1 MAFVGLSR
9 RPLPL
14 SVFSLRGI
22 CRISYVASLNYLS
35 TRRNSWVQ
43 FPPSSLAPVQTT
55 GVGGRLG
62 RVSAIAQRRTEVSQA
77 NFEQAAER
85 PGKME
90 IRVRD
95 EVQLTEL
102 EERIFNVLTAVVKKF
117 GLKTQL
123 RVAGGWVRDKLIGRD
138 SQDIDIAIDDMLG
151 REFCEK
157 VNVHLASLGEETHNV
172 GVIMSNPDQSKHLET
187 ANMRVMGMSIDFV
200 NLRAE
205 TYAENSRIPQM
216 EFGTPEQDA
225 YRRDLTINSLFY
237 NINTRE
243 VEDFTGRGIGDLK
256 AGIIRTPLPAESTFL
271 DDPLRVC
278 RSIRFGARFQFELD
292 EELKKAAASEAVR
305 NALRNKVSRERIG
318 HEVELMLGGKAPELA
333 MQHIEDLNLFSTV
346 FRFDPSKKPEP
357 PIPDNYGRLCVDTL
371 RVATRVLEKYG
382 GAIHLNK
389 PQRQICLLG
398 ALFLPLR
405 SCTCLEGK
413 KRIPVSTHIISKSL
427 MLKNK
432 DAGGVETILSGAKD
446 FREVT
451 EKLLQAES
459 EASKEVKESVQR
471 ESPETAALLEHR
483 VELGLALR
491 KSKELWRCTLLLSSI
506 LELPSVTSQGGAAM
520 LALSFDNEMWIE
532 EKAKLCSFVEK
543 AVNKLELEKIW
554 EEKPVLGGNEIKD
567 TLNLAPGKQVQE
579 WKDKVLLWQLAHPS
593 GTAEECLEWLR
604 EENVKRVKV

>member
-1 MAFVGLSR
+1 M
-9 RPLPL
+9 
-14 SVFSLRGI
+14 RG
-22 CRISYVASLNYLS
+22 
-35 TRRNSWVQ
+35 Q
-43 FPPSSLAPVQTT
+43 
-55 GVGGRLG
+55 LG
-62 RVSAIAQRRTEVSQA
+62 RVFAIAQHRTEVSQA
-77 NFEQAAER
+77 DFEQTAGR

-90 IRVRD
+90 TRVRD
-95 EVQLTEL
+95 DVQLTEL
-102 EERIFNVLTAVVKKF
+102 EERIFSVFTTVLKKF

-138 SQDIDIAIDDMLG
+138 STDIDIAIDDMLG
-151 REFCEK
+151 SEFCEK
-157 VNVHLASLGEETHNV
+157 VNLHLASLGEETHSV
-172 GVIMSNPDQSKHLET
+172 GVIKSNPDQSKHLET
-187 ANMRVMGMSIDFV
+187 ANMRVLGMSIDFV

-216 EFGTPEQDA
+216 EFGTPKQDA

-243 VEDFTGRGIGDLK
+243 VEDFTDRGIEDLK

-305 NALRNKVSRERIG
+305 TALSNKVSRERIG
-318 HEVELMLGGKAPELA
+318 HEIELMLGGKTRNEPCSTLK
-333 MQHIEDLNLFSTV
+333 ILIFSRQFFILIRV
-346 FRFDPSKKPEP
+346 RSPSRQFQRITE
-357 PIPDNYGRLCVDTL
+357 GVLLLLLLCVDTL
-371 RVATRVLEKYG
+371 RAATRVLEKYG
-382 GAIHLNK
+382 GSVHLNK
-389 PQRQICLLG
+389 AHRQICLLG

-405 SCTCLEGK
+405 SCSCLEGK

-432 DAGGVETILSGAKD
+432 DAVGVETILSSAKE
-446 FREVT
+446 FKLVSQ
-451 EKLLQAES
+451 KLLQS
-459 EASKEVKESVQR
+459 ELEVSKELKESVQR
-471 ESPETAALLEHR
+471 EDPETAALFKHR
-483 VELGLALR
+483 VELGSALR
-491 KSKELWRCTLLLSSI
+491 KIKELWRCTLLLSSI
-506 LELPSVTSQGGAAM
+506 LDLPSVTSQAGAAM
-520 LALSFDNEMWIE
+520 VALSVDNELWIE
-532 EKAKLCSFVEK
+532 EKAKICNFVEK
-543 AVNKLELEKIW
+543 AVNKLGLENIW

-604 EENVKRVKV
+604 EENVKRLKV